1 MGAPNPAAM
10 PIATSP
16 MPSACGRSL
25 GLTEVDREVLP
36 PTMRKFQPRPSN
48 TSSAISAIPLCSS
61 MTTRPTPKEP
71 RRTNPTAGT
80 ASGPIR
86 SASQPEIGE
95 GTNMP
100 ATCIEIALGAK
111 AVDRRVVSR
120 LRLG

>member
-1 MGAPNPAAM
+1 M

-48 TSSAISAIPLCSS
+48 TSNAHQCDSTLLVDDHAADA
-61 MTTRPTPKEP
+61 KEP
-71 RRTNPTAGT
+71 RRTNPTAAT

-95 GTNMP
+95 GAEHTRH
-100 ATCIEIALGAK
+100 
-111 AVDRRVVSR
+111 VH
-120 LRLG
+120 